1 MLLLVNQIVK
11 DWGNQGERP
20 RGQVQ
25 SVHSGHASNRFAS
38 ATARQRLR
46 ARGPTRPINGRGF
59 AVRGYSSLGPVNPC
73 SIPDPWSIRPCL
85 YFIDVYVFDT

>member
-46 ARGPTRPINGRGF
+46 ARGPTRPMAGDSPSGGTAVWGRSIH
-59 AVRGYSSLGPVNPC
+59 VPSL
-73 SIPDPWSIRPCL
+73 IPGQSGL
-85 YFIDVYVFDT
+85 VY